1 MKNKLFSFFLKG
13 AFASIIIIATATLS
27 FSQPYN
33 TGYKFNSPGNDIS
46 AAGNYAAGQSTYAYS
61 PDDRTNPDSPYYNRD
76 EEGHLDGC
84 TAMLVGRKASTDGSV
99 MTSHSCDSNYRT
111 WVTMEP
117 EKTAKPGE
125 TDEIKW
131 GLLHT
136 EEPYDMRGVTVKGSI
151 PAVEHTYSYLNTAY
165 PCMNEKQLA
174 MGESTTDGKEELVNH
189 NGLFLIEELERI
201 ALQRCDNARDAIRLM
216 GSLAEQYGFG
226 DWGECLTVIDKNEA
240 WQFEIYGTGKSG
252 KKPGALWVAERVPD
266 DEVAINGNVPRIGVV
281 DFNNPDKFMY
291 AKDIKERTKELKL
304 WDGKSPFKFYPMV
317 TTYKKNFMWRE
328 YFVLNKLAPSLGL
341 KYTDEEMPF
350 SVKPEKKVSPEMM
363 FSFYRETYDGTDF
376 DQVKYLKIPVERKKM
391 VEGKE
396 VKYTDSICP
405 VSTFMPSN
413 MRTLL
418 NQLKP
423 GCAPRIRTIAA
434 IQCSYSHVIRLRNWL
449 PDAVGGVAYF
459 AFDNPAESPRIPI
472 YAGETKLP
480 KGFDICGQ
488 KRYRT
493 DSAIWSFRETNR
505 IATINWD
512 ATKEIVRNKAAQYE
526 KKMMDETPELEK
538 RAEQLIKAGREDEAI
553 KLLEDYTQEIT
564 ASEERSWQDMKADL
578 WTIFARA
585 L

>member
-1 MKNKLFSFFLKG
+1 MKHKLSSFFLKG

-33 TGYKFNSPGNDIS
+33 TGYKFNPSGNDIS
-46 AAGNYAAGQSTYAYS
+46 AAGNYATGPSTYAYS
-61 PDDRTNPDSPYYNRD
+61 PDDRTNPESPYYNRD

-240 WQFEIYGTGKSG
+240 
-252 KKPGALWVAERVPD
+252 
-266 DEVAINGNVPRIGVV
+266 
-281 DFNNPDKFMY
+281 
-291 AKDIKERTKELKL
+291 
-304 WDGKSPFKFYPMV
+304 
-317 TTYKKNFMWRE
+317 
-328 YFVLNKLAPSLGL
+328 
-341 KYTDEEMPF
+341 
-350 SVKPEKKVSPEMM
+350 
-363 FSFYRETYDGTDF
+363 
-376 DQVKYLKIPVERKKM
+376 
-391 VEGKE
+391 
-396 VKYTDSICP
+396 C
-405 VSTFMPSN
+405 
-413 MRTLL
+413 
-418 NQLKP
+418 
-423 GCAPRIRTIAA
+423 C
-434 IQCSYSHVIRLRNWL
+434 
-449 PDAVGGVAYF
+449 
-459 AFDNPAESPRIPI
+459 
-472 YAGETKLP
+472 
-480 KGFDICGQ
+480 
-488 KRYRT
+488 
-493 DSAIWSFRETNR
+493 
-505 IATINWD
+505 
-512 ATKEIVRNKAAQYE
+512 
-526 KKMMDETPELEK
+526 
-538 RAEQLIKAGREDEAI
+538 
-553 KLLEDYTQEIT
+553 
-564 ASEERSWQDMKADL
+564 
-578 WTIFARA
+578 
-585 L
+585 